1 MSSSSTSPYKGFYLF
16 FCGLC
21 MGTADLVPGISG
33 GTIAFI
39 MGFYQPLLES
49 LKTINL
55 TTLKLLVTF
64 QWRRFFQQV
73 AWKFLLTLVGGIACA
88 ILGFSSFLHM
98 ILSNEVYRVYLYAG
112 FLGLILASFTF
123 CLRQISQWSW
133 KVGAGLL
140 IGILSAYFLTDAT
153 LAPQT
158 EGGYAVR
165 INSSYSGSDLSN
177 YSVKEKLLKEVSEST
192 LGVLLAKKVIQP
204 NTPVYNEKGEVVGI
218 ASHFATLHRMSF
230 FDVWLV
236 ACGAIAVCAL
246 LLPGVSGSYLLT
258 LLGVYPIVIAA
269 LADFVAGLGQFA
281 IDLEALSVLFSLLVG
296 IVLGAIGFARFVSAL
311 LRHYPDLSLA
321 VLSGFMIGALRSVW
335 PFWSYTH
342 ALVPLKLDKGPQ
354 LILLHPIWPSLD
366 SSLFWLAC
374 LCCAIGY
381 GIVFFVEYM
390 AKCRVNEVADPV

>member
-1 MSSSSTSPYKGFYLF
+1 MPSSSASPYKGFYLF

-39 MGFYQPLLES
+39 MGFYQALLES

-55 TTLKLLVTF
+55 ETLKLLVTF
-64 QWRRFFQQV
+64 QWRSFFQQV
-73 AWKFLLTLVGGIACA
+73 AWKFLVTLVGGIACA
-88 ILGFSSFLHM
+88 ILSFSSFLHM
-98 ILSNEVYRVYLYAG
+98 VLSDEVYRVYLYAG

-123 CLRQISQWSW
+123 CLRQISQWSL

-140 IGILSAYFLTDAT
+140 VGIVTAYFLTGAT
-153 LAPQT
+153 LAPQVD
-158 EGGYAVR
+158 GFYAVQ
-165 INSSYSGSDLSN
+165 IDLNYSTSDLSN
-177 YSVKEKLLKEVSEST
+177 YSAEEKLLKELSGST
-192 LGVLLAKKVIQP
+192 LGVLLAKKAIQP
-204 NTPVYNEKGEVVGI
+204 STPVYDEKGALVGI
-218 ASHFATLHRMSF
+218 ASQFATLHRVSF
-230 FDVWLV
+230 LDLWLI

-269 LADFVAGLGQFA
+269 LADFVAGIGQFT
-281 IDLEALSVLFSLLVG
+281 IDLEALSVLFSLLIG
-296 IVLGAIGFARFVSAL
+296 IVVGAIGFARFVSAL

-354 LILLHPIWPSLD
+354 LILLHPIWPSFD

-374 LCCAIGY
+374 LCCTIGY
-381 GIVFFVEYM
+381 GTVFLVEYL
-390 AKCRVNEVADPV
+390 AKCKATEIVDPV